1 MPLHVSKFEKFP
13 QTTRDQFAQTALELC
28 RAAREQSGVNHSR
41 YYWAGPNE
49 IVIMTDAEPGAWGPG
64 SANEPSPR
72 TARAMYGMADLA
84 RGTMFETWVDARAGQ
99 ANFELTNK

>member
-1 MPLHVSKFEKFP
+1 MPLHVSKFEKFA
-13 QTTRDQFAQTALELC
+13 QTSREQFAQTALELC
-28 RAAREQSGVNHSR
+28 RAAREQSGINHSR
-41 YYWAGPNE
+41 YYWASPNE